1 MRRKSLHSDGASV
14 KSVKESSSNVKCVA
28 VVNASNG
35 RLERLTVSFDFA
47 VTLTNTKYVV
57 TIKNAG
63 GSASTSVKYSG
74 FKF

>member
-1 MRRKSLHSDGASV
+1 MKGV
-14 KSVKESSSNVKCVA
+14 KDHLSEKLQDS
-28 VVNASNG
+28 
-35 RLERLTVSFDFA
+35 VSFDFA

-63 GSASTSVKYSG
+63 GSASTTVKYSG